1 MRGRFD
7 TIRARI
13 LIGLALL
20 LAGLIATAIAGAA
33 TLRQMRYAID
43 QELDALRTST
53 EVGSG
58 LVTSVLE
65 EIRAAEQYLGS
76 PGDDPRR
83 EFQAA
88 AEEAFQHQRRL
99 DGLGGLTVEDRLT
112 VNRVKQ
118 LHAAEIRRRQRV
130 GISQLDISRV
140 LKFGIQIFHHPAQLL
155 VHH

>member
-20 LAGLIATAIAGAA
+20 MAGLIATAIAGAA

-43 QELDALRTST
+43 QELDALRAST

-76 PGDDPRR
+76 PGGAPGR
-83 EFQAA
+83 ELQPAADEALQAPT
-88 AEEAFQHQRRL
+88 RL
-99 DGLGGLTVEDRLT
+99 AGLG
-112 VNRVKQ
+112 
-118 LHAAEIRRRQRV
+118 AP
-130 GISQLDISRV
+130 
-140 LKFGIQIFHHPAQLL
+140 PA
-155 VHH
+155 